1 MRYWS
6 KVLLELDTETNRVR
20 IMKQFAQP
28 EAGSGYKKP
37 KKLKVQSKES
47 EEVHLL

>member
-37 KKLKVQSKES
+37 KKLNVKSKQL
-47 EEVHLL
+47 EEVHTI